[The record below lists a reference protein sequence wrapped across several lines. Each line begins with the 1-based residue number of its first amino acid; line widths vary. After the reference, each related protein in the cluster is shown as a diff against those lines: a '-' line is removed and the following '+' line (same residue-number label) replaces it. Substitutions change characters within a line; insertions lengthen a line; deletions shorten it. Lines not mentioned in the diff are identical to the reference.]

1 MGKKKDNLSKSYI
14 KNPHDS
20 YFMDA
25 FSNKKSIVTFLNTV
39 LPAELLQSID
49 LSNIEFDLKSYL
61 NEKLS
66 KRISDLAVKTSIKS
80 KSDKKI

>member
-1 MGKKKDNLSKSYI
+1 MDDKKGMTVTNYG

-20 YFMDA
+20 YFIDA
-25 FSNKKSIVTFLNTV
+25 FSNKKSIITFLNTILPEKV
-39 LPAELLQSID
+39 LKQID

-66 KRISDLAVKTSIKS
+66 KRTSDLVVKTIVLPQ
-80 KSDKKI
+80 